1 MANELFDLGMI
12 GMGVMGR
19 NLLLNMADHGFKVL
33 GYNKSA
39 EKIAALEADAT
50 PGTTVKG
57 TTTLEGLIQQ
67 LHVPRKIMLLVPAGD
82 AVDQVI
88 ESLLPLIDK
97 GDIIIDG
104 GNSHYT
110 DTLRRN
116 TYLKEKGYYFIGVG
130 VSGGEEGARTG
141 PSIMPGGDKDA
152 YAFVAPILEAVAAK
166 INNQPCVAYLG
177 NHAAGHYV
185 KMVHNGIEY
194 GIMQLISEMYE
205 LLHRGLGLTN
215 DELADLF
222 AKWDSED
229 LNSYLVE
236 ITADIF
242 KYQDDR
248 SDNRLVDM
256 ILDKAGA
263 KGTGKW
269 TSQDAIDL
277 PVPIPTIDMAVT
289 MRNISSFKDDRV
301 AAAKLYGRTSDNKLD
316 GNKEEFIGKVHDALY
331 FTILISYV
339 QGLAM
344 LQKASKALNME
355 IPMPEVVKV
364 WRGGC
369 IIRSSMLD
377 IFTTAFEKDPSI
389 PNLLLDADI
398 AELFKAKEASV
409 RELVVEGIKGKFP
422 MGALLASLSYYD
434 AYLTENLPTNL
445 IQAQRDYFG
454 AHTYQRKDENNGP
467 FYHTEW
473 MKVQL

>member
-1 MANELFDLGMI
+1 MANELFDLGMV

-33 GYNKSA
+33 GYNRSA
-39 EKIAALEADAT
+39 EKIANLEKDAT

-57 TTTLEGLIQQ
+57 TTSLEGLIQQ
-67 LHVPRKIMLLVPAGD
+67 LKVPRKVMLLVPAGE
-82 AVDQVI
+82 AVDEVI
-88 ESLLPLIDK
+88 ESLLPFLEK
-97 GDIIIDG
+97 NDIIIDG

-116 TYLKEKGYYFIGVG
+116 NYLKEKGFYFIGVG

-141 PSIMPGGDKDA
+141 PSIMPGGDKEA
-152 YAFVAPILEAVAAK
+152 YGFVAPILEAVAAK
-166 INNQPCVAYLG
+166 VNGQACVAYLG

-194 GIMQLISEMYE
+194 AIMQLISEVYD
-205 LLHRGLGLTN
+205 LLHHGLGLDN
-215 DELADLF
+215 DELAELF
-222 AKWDSED
+222 NKWDKGD
-229 LNSYLVE
+229 LNSYLIE

-242 KYQDDR
+242 QYQDDR
-248 SDNRLVDM
+248 TDARLLDM

-269 TSQDAIDL
+269 TSQDALDL

-301 AAAKLYGRTSDNKLD
+301 AAAKLYNTGKKKLD
-316 GNKEEFIGKVHDALY
+316 VNKEEFIGKIHDSLY
-331 FTILISYV
+331 LSILISYV

-355 IPMPEVVKV
+355 IPMSDVVKV

-377 IFTTAFEKDPSI
+377 IFARAFDNNKAIS
-389 PNLLLDADI
+389 NLLLDTEIADI
-398 AELFKAKEASV
+398 FKSKE
-409 RELVVEGIKGKFP
+409 
-422 MGALLASLSYYD
+422 GALRDLISKAVEQKIPIGALMSCISYYD
-434 AYLTENLPTNL
+434 AYLTAELPTNL

-454 AHTYQRKDENNGP
+454 AHTYQRNDEVNGP

-473 MKVQL
+473 MKVKL